1 LCRLQNFVIADPTLP
16 DCPIVFASDPF
27 LRLTGY
33 RREEVLGRNCRFLQG
48 PDTDRA
54 AVLELKAAIR
64 AGRECTVRLLNYTKT
79 GKAFWNMLTVA
90 PIKDIEDRPRF
101 LVGVQVDVT
110 EHPTVADATPV
121 GRQAA
126 NAVGQALQSMNW

>member
-1 LCRLQNFVIADPTLP
+1 MMPAPQYSTLP
-16 DCPIVFASDPF
+16 
-27 LRLTGY
+27 R
-33 RREEVLGRNCRFLQG
+33 
-48 PDTDRA
+48 
-54 AVLELKAAIR
+54 
-64 AGRECTVRLLNYTKT
+64 
-79 GKAFWNMLTVA
+79 
-90 PIKDIEDRPRF
+90 DIEDRPRF